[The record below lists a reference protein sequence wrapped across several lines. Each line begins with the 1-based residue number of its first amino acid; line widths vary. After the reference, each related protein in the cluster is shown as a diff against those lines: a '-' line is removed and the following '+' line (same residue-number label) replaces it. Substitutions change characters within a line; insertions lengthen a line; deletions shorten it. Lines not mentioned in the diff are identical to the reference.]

1 MAFLKTSSAYDQ
13 FLGYL
18 AEKVSPEDILAFH
31 ASPEDQE
38 RLNDLTDKNKAGTLT
53 SAERDE
59 LENMLSFNRL
69 MTLLKTRA
77 YVALKHK

>member
-1 MAFLKTSSAYDQ
+1 MAYDQ
-13 FLGYL
+13 FLGYP

-31 ASPEDQE
+31 ASPEDQK
-38 RLNDLTDKNKAGTLT
+38 RLEELTDKNKAGTLP
-53 SAERDE
+53 SAENDE
-59 LENMLSFNRL
+59 LEDMLAFNRL